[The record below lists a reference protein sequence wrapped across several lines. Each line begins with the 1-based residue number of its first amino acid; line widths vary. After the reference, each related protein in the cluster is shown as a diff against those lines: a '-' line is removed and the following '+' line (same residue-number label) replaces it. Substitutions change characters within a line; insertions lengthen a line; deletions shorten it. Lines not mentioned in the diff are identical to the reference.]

1 MNRYPL
7 WKYVLLVAV
16 IAAGCLYALPNLFG
30 QDPALQVTTADG
42 SPPDERT
49 QSEILTLLA
58 DEGIDVG
65 EAEVLDGQYLLRLPD
80 TDAQVRAADELD
92 VALGR
97 DFTVALNL
105 APATPDW
112 LRNLGGQ
119 PMYLGLDLRGGV
131 HFLMEVDMDAVMEQ
145 TLSRYGDEF
154 RRLLR
159 ESDIRY
165 REVADAAADTEADM
179 VIRFAGP
186 DTRDAGISLLRDE
199 YPELVFA
206 TDEDEEEARLTA
218 TLTDEERQEVRNFA
232 VEQNMTTLRNRVNE
246 LGVAEPII
254 QRQGA
259 ERVVVQ
265 LPGVQDTARAKDII
279 GATATLEFRMVD
291 ADNFPYRGGDDSPPP
306 PGTERF
312 PERDGGHVLL
322 EREVIITG
330 EAITDAQSG
339 LDTQTGQPEV
349 NIRLSGAGGNM
360 MNRVTG
366 DRVGDH
372 MAVVFKET
380 EIQAER
386 VGDEVVR
393 EQVQVEEVINIARIQ
408 EQLGSQFRITGL
420 ESSQEA
426 RNLSLLLRAGSL
438 AAPMQII
445 EERTIGPS
453 LGQEN
458 IDQGIAAVAIGF
470 LLVVGFMAV
479 YYKVFGL
486 VANVALFVNL
496 VLIVAALSAL
506 QATLTLPGIAG
517 IVLTVGMA
525 VDANVLIFERIR
537 EELRSG
543 TSAQQAIEAGYGK
556 ALSTIADANV
566 TTLIAAVVLFVF
578 GTGPVKGFAVT
589 LSIGIVSSMFTAILG
604 TRAIVNLIYGGRRG
618 VRLAI

>member
-58 DEGIDVG
+58 DEGIDLG
-65 EAEVLDGQYLLRLPD
+65 EAEVLDEQYLLRLPD

-470 LLVVGFMAV
+470 LLVVVFMAV

>member
-58 DEGIDVG
+58 DEGIDLG
-65 EAEVLDGQYLLRLPD
+65 EAEVLDEQYLLRLPD

-186 DTRDAGISLLRDE
+186 DTRDSGISLLRDE

>member
-7 WKYVLLVAV
+7 WKYVLLVVV

-42 SPPDERT
+42 SPPAERT
-49 QSEILTLLA
+49 QNEILTLLA
-58 DEGIDVG
+58 DAGIEVG
-65 EAEVLDGQYLLRLPD
+65 AAEALDGQYLIRLPD

-97 DFTVALNL
+97 EFTVALNL

-131 HFLMEVDMDAVMEQ
+131 HFLMEVDMEAVIEQ

-165 REVADAAADTEADM
+165 RAVTEAAADTEAD
-179 VIRFAGP
+179 VIIRFAGEAP
-186 DTRDAGISLLRDE
+186 RDEGVDILRAE
-199 YPELVFA
+199 YPELEFA
-206 TDEDEEEARLTA
+206 TDEADGQARVMA
-218 TLTDEERQEVRNFA
+218 TLSDEERQEIRNFA

-312 PERDGGHVLL
+312 PERDGGNVLL

-360 MNRVTG
+360 MNRVTA

-420 ESSQEA
+420 DSSQEA
-426 RNLSLLLRAGSL
+426 RNLALLLRAGSL

-470 LLVVGFMAV
+470 LLVVAFMAV

-486 VANVALFVNL
+486 IANLALFVNL
-496 VLIVAALSAL
+496 VLIVAALSGL

-543 TSAQQAIEAGYGK
+543 TTAQQAIEAGYGK

-604 TRAIVNLIYGGRRG
+604 TRAIVNLVYGGRRG

>member
-7 WKYVLLVAV
+7 WKYLLLVVV

-42 SPPDERT
+42 SPPDQQT
-49 QSEILTLLA
+49 QDRILNLLA
-58 DEGIDVG
+58 DEGIEVG
-65 EAEVLDGQYLLRLPD
+65 EAEVLDEQYLLRLPD

-92 VALGR
+92 VELGR
-97 DFTVALNL
+97 DYTVALNL

-112 LRNLGGQ
+112 LRSVGGQ

-131 HFLMEVDMDAVMEQ
+131 HFLMEVDMEAVIEQ
-145 TLSRYGDEF
+145 TVARYGDEF

-165 REVADAAADTEADM
+165 REVTEADIG
-179 VIRFAGP
+179 VTARFE
-186 DTRDAGISLLRDE
+186 DTAVRDEALEALRPE
-199 YPELVFA
+199 YPELEFEPDTEGDQA
-206 TDEDEEEARLTA
+206 LLAA

-291 ADNFPYRGGDDSPPP
+291 ADNFPYRGDGDSTPP

-312 PERDGGHVLL
+312 PEREGGYVLL

-330 EAITDAQSG
+330 DAITDAQSG

-349 NIRLSGAGGNM
+349 NIRLSGAGGNR

-372 MAVVFKET
+372 MAVLFKET

-420 ESSQEA
+420 DNSQEA
-426 RNLSLLLRAGSL
+426 RNLALLLRAGSL

-458 IDQGIAAVAIGF
+458 INQGIAAVAIGF
-470 LLVVGFMAV
+470 LLVVAFMAV

-486 VANVALFVNL
+486 IANVALFLNL
-496 VLIVAALSAL
+496 ILIVAALSGL

-537 EELRSG
+537 EELRAG
-543 TSAQQAIEAGYGK
+543 TSTQQAIEAGYGK

-578 GTGPVKGFAVT
+578 GTGPIKGFAVT

-604 TRAIVNLIYGGRRG
+604 TRAVVNLIYGGRRG
-618 VRLAI
+618 ARLAI

>member
-49 QSEILTLLA
+49 QNEILTLLA

-65 EAEVLDGQYLLRLPD
+65 VAEVLDGQYLLRLPD

-179 VIRFAGP
+179 VIRFAGS

-291 ADNFPYRGGDDSPPP
+291 SDNFPYRGGDDSPPP

-360 MNRVTG
+360 LNRVTG

-470 LLVVGFMAV
+470 LLVVVFMAV

>member
-1 MNRYPL
+1 
-7 WKYVLLVAV
+7 
-16 IAAGCLYALPNLFG
+16 
-30 QDPALQVTTADG
+30 
-42 SPPDERT
+42 
-49 QSEILTLLA
+49 
-58 DEGIDVG
+58 
-65 EAEVLDGQYLLRLPD
+65 
-80 TDAQVRAADELD
+80 
-92 VALGR
+92 
-97 DFTVALNL
+97 
-105 APATPDW
+105 
-112 LRNLGGQ
+112 
-119 PMYLGLDLRGGV
+119 
-131 HFLMEVDMDAVMEQ
+131 
-145 TLSRYGDEF
+145 
-154 RRLLR
+154 
-159 ESDIRY
+159 
-165 REVADAAADTEADM
+165 
-179 VIRFAGP
+179 
-186 DTRDAGISLLRDE
+186 
-199 YPELVFA
+199 
-206 TDEDEEEARLTA
+206 
-218 TLTDEERQEVRNFA
+218 
-232 VEQNMTTLRNRVNE
+232 MTTLRNRVNE

-470 LLVVGFMAV
+470 LLVVVFMAV

-618 VRLAI
+618 VRLAV